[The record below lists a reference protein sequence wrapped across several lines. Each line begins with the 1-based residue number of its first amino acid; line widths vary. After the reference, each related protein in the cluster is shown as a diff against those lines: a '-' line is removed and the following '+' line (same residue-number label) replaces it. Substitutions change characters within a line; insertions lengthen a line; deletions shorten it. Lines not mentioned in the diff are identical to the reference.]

1 MNRCEY
7 MWIANSPINPSTFLW
22 KIRYSQSDDVCILAH
37 GAWTENSEIAAT
49 WKGPVLPSP
58 SRLHL
63 HFRGTRRSMMC
74 KDVKISGLKVAVGYW
89 VKTWKTTNFEEWDS
103 TKKHKFMQLTF
114 REFCE
119 VAEGEAQKLL
129 YCTTFPP
136 PQPLAHAC
144 RLTMRK
150 YLCQTQVVCLPEVW
164 SLFLFSPTAF
174 AMLASA
180 SDVAILHPWTFHP
193 GS

>member
-1 MNRCEY
+1 

-89 VKTWKTTNFEEWDS
+89 VKTWKNTNFEEWDS
-103 TKKHKFMQLTF
+103 TKTQVYATDFSGILWSGWRWST
-114 REFCE
+114 
-119 VAEGEAQKLL
+119 EAPVLHYL
-129 YCTTFPP
+129 PATPATCTCLPAHNAQVPVSNTSCLSSRSMKSFSFFTDC
-136 PQPLAHAC
+136 LCHAC
-144 RLTMRK
+144 
-150 YLCQTQVVCLPEVW
+150 
-164 SLFLFSPTAF
+164 
-174 AMLASA
+174 
-180 SDVAILHPWTFHP
+180 
-193 GS
+193 

>member
-1 MNRCEY
+1 MQ
-7 MWIANSPINPSTFLW
+7 MTFQEL
-22 KIRYSQSDDVCILAH
+22 
-37 GAWTENSEIAAT
+37 
-49 WKGPVLPSP
+49 
-58 SRLHL
+58 
-63 HFRGTRRSMMC
+63 
-74 KDVKISGLKVAVGYW
+74 
-89 VKTWKTTNFEEWDS
+89 
-103 TKKHKFMQLTF
+103 
-114 REFCE
+114 CE

-150 YLCQTQVVCLPEVW
+150 NLRQTQVVCLPGW
-164 SLFLFSPTAF
+164 CRTILFHTLIPTAF

-180 SDVAILHPWTFHP
+180 SDLAVSHLWTFHP